1 MSPVALR
8 QSGHTLII
16 DLAKIPVHGMT
27 LETDVEPAL
36 LQLPQDELVA
46 RHVRVQADLTKVTE
60 HVYVKGNISG
70 TVTAP
75 CSRCLELVDD
85 HFLTEFQVAFLPPGV
100 RGVEGEDSQGDSS
113 EELDLYIHDG
123 IRLDLC
129 PLVRDQVVV
138 SFPVQTLC
146 REECAGLCQVCG
158 GNRNEQPCSCQE
170 SSGDPRF
177 AILQRLTMPESS

>member
-1 MSPVALR
+1 VAPR

-16 DLAKIPVHGMT
+16 DLANIPVHGMM

-46 RHVRVQADLTKVTE
+46 RRIYVQADLTKVLE
-60 HVYVKGNISG
+60 QVYVKGHISG

-75 CSRCLELVDD
+75 CSRCLEMVDD
-85 HFLTEFQVAFLPPGV
+85 HFTAEFQVAFMPPGMG
-100 RGVEGEDSQGDSS
+100 GVEDDDEQRDAS

-146 REECAGLCQVCG
+146 REDCAGLCQVCG